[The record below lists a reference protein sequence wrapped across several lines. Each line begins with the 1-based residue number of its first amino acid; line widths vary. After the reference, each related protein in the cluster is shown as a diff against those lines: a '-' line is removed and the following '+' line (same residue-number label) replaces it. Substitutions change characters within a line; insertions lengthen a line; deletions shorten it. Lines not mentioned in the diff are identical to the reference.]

1 LLRIAAHV
9 REGKNRNV
17 RPIWSR
23 RADNVFGAGRLR
35 SHIAYEAQT
44 FARNGTDQFLVLP
57 SIPDRLARGVDAA
70 NDGPIGNNPAAPDRR
85 NEVFLADDTIT
96 VLQEVNEQ
104 IEHLR
109 LDLDA
114 FDAAQQRALIGVER
128 VT

>member
-1 LLRIAAHV
+1 MQDVACEVVQRLAVQQLDIAAFD
-9 REGKNRNV
+9 
-17 RPIWSR
+17 
-23 RADNVFGAGRLR
+23 A
-35 SHIAYEAQT
+35 
-44 FARNGTDQFLVLP
+44 DQFLVLP